1 MIKNFDGYRKKA
13 SNFSDVIDKLPDRHN
28 QYLVLFDRL
37 WGKSFFEFDHLDVF
51 IFLFTSQ
58 ILVWFFLFNVRV
70 KRCVIHVDQR
80 IWLDSLVF
88 LSNHMTFSFFEMQK
102 QQTKSNTEIEVISNA
117 LWLRINLSSFKYRQN
132 QLSELGTSIQ
142 IKRSNIQKDLHLLA
156 PTIVFDWFYFSFS
169 LYFTGSP
176 KHLLFIIVYEQS
188 NIQSRLWQTKLLLWI
203 YSSESEYKRL
213 L

>member
-1 MIKNFDGYRKKA
+1 MIKNFDGYRKKP
-13 SNFSDVIDKLPDRHN
+13 SNFSDVIDKLPDRHK
-28 QYLVLFDRL
+28 QYFVLFDRL
-37 WGKSFFEFDHLDVF
+37 WGKSFFKFDHLDVF

-58 ILVWFFLFNVRV
+58 ILVWIFLFNVRV
-70 KRCVIHVDQR
+70 KHCVIHVDQI

-88 LSNHMTFSFFEMQK
+88 LSNHMTFSFFQMQK
-102 QQTKSNTEIEVISNA
+102 QETKSNNELKLFRMHCGWESIFHP
-117 LWLRINLSSFKYRQN
+117 LSTDN

-142 IKRSNIQKDLHLLA
+142 IKRSNTQKDLHLLA
-156 PTIVFDWFYFSFS
+156 PTIVFEWFYFSFS

-176 KHLLFIIVYEQS
+176 KHLFFIIIYEQS
-188 NIQSRLWQTKLLLWI
+188 NIQSRLWQTKLILWI